1 MMLGKRRGLHGLA
14 TLFSLAICVAAGTA
28 CAQSPSINM
37 AMLAKTLLK
46 YRSLKTLSQ
55 ETKGT
60 MEIQASGLTF
70 AARYSTKLQM
80 AQPNRFRVETT
91 ISFFGQEAKGISVSD
106 GKTVWDFDPEA
117 KEYSAQPLE
126 KLAVKGKREND
137 WLMDR
142 AGMDFGMM
150 FFSEMGQGKMF
161 DVPKGI
167 ENSIEVKDYPTRMV
181 DGLPT
186 YVIPVPIP
194 KESGQKG
201 SAVIYA
207 GASDLLIR
215 RCRLNLSG
223 VKDKPGEEGLQV
235 SFTVFH
241 SSLKPNVEIDEE
253 TFHFSPPED
262 AKKVNKVDPVF
273 TRAFDKK

>member
-1 MMLGKRRGLHGLA
+1 
-14 TLFSLAICVAAGTA
+14 
-28 CAQSPSINM
+28 M

-46 YRSLKTLSQ
+46 YRGLKTFSQ
-55 ETKGT
+55 TTKGT
-60 MEIQASGLTF
+60 MEIQAAGVTIT
-70 AARYSTKLQM
+70 AKYSTKVQM

-91 ISFFGQEAKGISVSD
+91 LSFFGQEARGVAICD

-117 KEYSAQPLE
+117 EEYSAQPLE

-150 FFSEMGQGKMF
+150 FFFEFAQGKMF
-161 DVPKGI
+161 DLPRGI
-167 ENSIEVKDYPTRMV
+167 ENSIEIRDYPTRMV

-223 VKDKPGEEGLQV
+223 VKDKPGDEGLQV

-241 SSLKPNVEIDEE
+241 SNLKPNAEIDEE